1 MVKCPNCSEDLIGKD
16 SAKFCAQIGNPD
28 IAIVETGECDFC
40 DNCKEFFLT
49 TEGII
54 SAIGQIKNDIDSGSK
69 NSIEKGIYC

>member
-54 SAIGQIKNDIDSGSK
+54 SAIGQMTYSHTLKGGVSK
-69 NSIEKGIYC
+69 E